1 MHVFIVYWLIFDVF
15 IVYLHVFIVYWL
27 IFDVFIVYLHVFIVY
42 WLIFDVFIV
51 YLHVFIVYWLIFDV
65 FIVYWLIFDVFIVYL
80 LTHRSHL
87 PVLPKARQ
95 ESASKAVIDK
105 SVAAQYYLTRAR
117 YSPLTSGKPLH
128 SKPAFNSSAPRFPE
142 SNERTFARSNYRQPS
157 SQLPSATNLLP
168 SKLKPVSGYTK
179 NFGMSGVYGAGG
191 QADSSSLKPSS
202 YYSNLTSSK
211 RPAIHGR
218 TDWSSK

>member
-1 MHVFIVYWLIFDVF
+1 M
-15 IVYLHVFIVYWL
+15 LHC
-27 IFDVFIVYLHVFIVY
+27 
-42 WLIFDVFIV
+42 
-51 YLHVFIVYWLIFDV
+51 
-65 FIVYWLIFDVFIVYL
+65 
-80 LTHRSHL
+80 SHL
-87 PVLPKARQ
+87 PVLSKARQ

-105 SVAAQYYLTRAR
+105 SAAAQYYLTRAR

-142 SNERTFARSNYRQPS
+142 SNERTFVRSNYRQPS

-168 SKLKPVSGYTK
+168 SKLKPVSGFTR
-179 NFGMSGVYGAGG
+179 NLGVNSVYGGG
-191 QADSSSLKPSS
+191 TQADSSTSYQKPSS

>member
-1 MHVFIVYWLIFDVF
+1 MIFLFIVCV
-15 IVYLHVFIVYWL
+15 LHC
-27 IFDVFIVYLHVFIVY
+27 
-42 WLIFDVFIV
+42 
-51 YLHVFIVYWLIFDV
+51 
-65 FIVYWLIFDVFIVYL
+65 
-80 LTHRSHL
+80 SHL
-87 PVLPKARQ
+87 PVLSKARQ

-105 SVAAQYYLTRAR
+105 SAAAQYYLTRAR

-168 SKLKPVSGYTK
+168 SKLKPVSGFTR
-179 NFGMSGVYGAGG
+179 NLGLSSVYGSGT
-191 QADSSSLKPSS
+191 QTDSANYQKPSS
-202 YYSNLTSSK
+202 YCSNLTSSK